1 MDLYLYG
8 FEVLWM
14 YLDTADKDRPVY
26 PPSVQALE
34 KIWER
39 ISGGQRSIIRHKISD
54 RCPLDSDLLAFEL

>member
-34 KIWER
+34 NICER
-39 ISGGQRSIIRHKISD
+39 ISGGQRSIIRHSD